1 MLNSSTVKYFYLIWF
16 NLMDNKS
23 RQTDITL
30 TQALC
35 ICENQ
40 EEIKL

>member
-23 RQTDITL
+23 RQTSF
-30 TQALC
+30 
-35 ICENQ
+35 
-40 EEIKL
+40 